1 MICVWA
7 SMFIAICIYTIFIH
21 ICPCHAGDILRHY
34 KVFFSLEIICEPAAP
49 VGVIN
54 VQCASLV
61 SSETYLLSSKHS
73 WTGCST
79 NILYYNKHIFS
90 SEHNCAKPQCG
101 PGFILEI
108 LCSQSLVDIEI
119 PVNNPRNEQLMLDV
133 YLEGDNL
140 TGPNWVLIPAL
151 ETLTYKAT
159 YSPGSIGKTTGRYV

>member
-1 MICVWA
+1 M
-7 SMFIAICIYTIFIH
+7 
-21 ICPCHAGDILRHY
+21 
-34 KVFFSLEIICEPAAP
+34 FFSLEIICEPAAP

-61 SSETYLLSSKHS
+61 SSENIFALIKAQ
-73 WTGCST
+73 T
-79 NILYYNKHIFS
+79 NILYDNKHIFS
-90 SEHNCAKPQCG
+90 SEHNYTKPQFG
-101 PGFILEI
+101 PEFMLEI

-140 TGPNWVLIPAL
+140 TGANWVLIPAL

-159 YSPGSIGKTTGRYV
+159 YSPGSVGKTTGRYV